1 LINDLIAKG
10 IDPKTLPIG
19 AETKGAGLSKGARR
33 VSPNT
38 SKHFTHFLT
47 LWDFEQ
53 HSSVKKSL
61 LICSAEIARYFGSD
75 ATKSAIES
83 VWKRQVRPSVKAIT
97 DALDQGG
104 DPKDVNLLGTFWT
117 GGKGASGRPFK
128 ISAFL
133 TQPISFCLSICAAI
147 LTSLVWL
154 VVSALMLMQK
164 PSKWSCLLGSRNVF
178 DRSRRHSRKAETKD
192 IEINALW
199 AGGCRRASSNL
210 PISTQHVFRSS
221 SHELSIVG
229 GSHIDF
235 CSRDRQVLWH
245 QLHEV
250 WSRQSFQERHP
261 TQR

>member
-1 LINDLIAKG
+1 LINDSIAKG

-19 AETKGAGLSKGARR
+19 VETKGAGFSKGVRR

-38 SKHFTHFLT
+38 SKHFTDFLMF
-47 LWDFEQ
+47 WDFEQ

-61 LICSAEIARYFGSD
+61 LTCSAEIARYFGSE

-83 VWKRQVRPSVKAIT
+83 VWKRQVCLGVKAIT

-117 GGKGASGRPFK
+117 GGKGASGRPFR
-128 ISAFL
+128 ISAFF
-133 TQPISFCLSICAAI
+133 TQPISFCLSVCAAI

-154 VVSALMLMQK
+154 VVSALMLMQQ
-164 PSKWSCLLGSRNVF
+164 PSTMSCLLWSRKVPV
-178 DRSRRHSRKAETKD
+178 RSTRYLRKAETKD

-199 AGGCRRASSNL
+199 AGGCRGAFSDL
-210 PISTQHVFRSS
+210 PISTQHVFLSS
-221 SHELSIVG
+221 SRELSIVG
-229 GSHIDF
+229 GSQIDF
-235 CSRDRQVLWH
+235 RSRDRQVLWH